1 MKVSTSLTLNRPYFK
16 KSERLTES
24 TPAHQAKHG
33 SYFNPE
39 NHGTEGPIHSVYS
52 KEYGASHQHWHSTLQ
67 NLGVETNKN
76 HFGGSNVGVWT
87 SLTSVEPQGRSRC
100 YSATG
105 YYRPISSR
113 SNLII
118 LTEATVEE
126 ISIEKTIEDWVATG
140 ARFSHDGV
148 EHRVKAS
155 QEVILSAGSV
165 QSPQLLELSG
175 VGNPAILERAGIEVK
190 VPNRNVGE
198 NLQEHMSE
206 SNQNIVP
213 RGIPKEGRFC
223 LIFDHSDGGSLRDI
237 ARDRDT

>member
-1 MKVSTSLTLNRPYFK
+1 MASLTLDRPYFK
-16 KSERLTES
+16 KSESLTKS
-24 TPAHQAKHG
+24 TPAHQVEHG

-39 NHGTEGPIHSVYS
+39 NHGTDGPIHSVYS

-87 SLTSVEPQGRSRC
+87 SLTSIEPQSRSRC

-113 SNLII
+113 SNLTV

-126 ISIEKTIEDWVATG
+126 LSIEKIAEDWVATG
-140 ARFSHDGV
+140 ARFSHDGA
-148 EHRVKAS
+148 EHHVKAS
-155 QEVILSAGSV
+155 KEVILCAGSV

-175 VGNPAILERAGIEVK
+175 VGDPDILKRAGIEVK
-190 VPNRNVGE
+190 VPSHNVGE
-198 NLQEHMSE
+198 NLQEHMSK
-206 SNQNIVP
+206 S
-213 RGIPKEGRFC
+213 
-223 LIFDHSDGGSLRDI
+223 S
-237 ARDRDT
+237 